1 MITQMI
7 EVLSTFR
14 FLSAMTFL
22 YVVIAFRIGFPVGIM
37 WAALVDNMSE
47 LETTKIFFKEVI
59 TEMLP
64 MMVIFSLIA
73 GVGATVLIYLRP
85 LLN

>member
-7 EVLSTFR
+7 EVLSTFG

-22 YVVIAFRIGFPVGIM
+22 YLVIAFTIGFPVGIM
-37 WAALVDNMSE
+37 WVALVDNMNE
-47 LETTKIFFKEVI
+47 LEATKRFFKEVI
-59 TEMLP
+59 NEMLLV
-64 MMVIFSLIA
+64 MVIFSLIA